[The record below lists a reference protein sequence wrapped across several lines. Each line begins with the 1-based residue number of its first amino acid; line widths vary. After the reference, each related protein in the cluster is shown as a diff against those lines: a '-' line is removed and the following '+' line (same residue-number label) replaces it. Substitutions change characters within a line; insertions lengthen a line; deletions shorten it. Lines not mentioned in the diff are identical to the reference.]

1 MPKVSVIIAVYNVA
15 PYVEKCARSLFG
27 QTLDD
32 MEFIFVDDCSPDNS
46 IEIINNILEDY
57 PSRKGQVRFLYNT
70 ENLGQAGARK
80 KAMSIATGDYI
91 IHCDSDDW
99 VELDMYKT
107 LYDRGV
113 LTNADIVTCDYFD
126 ERPNETTIVGKE
138 IFKDSHA
145 NLLDINTKP
154 HFTLTWNLIK
164 REIITSNELF
174 PIQGLN
180 MWEDFLVV
188 IKAYY
193 YANKIEHVEK
203 PLYHYNKLNENAT
216 TSHPFSD
223 KYLEQEKQC
232 VSNLETFFSDKDDL
246 DFTNLSLILK
256 KMIRDRYLYQTPPNY
271 KKWRE
276 CYPEAADVNLAFEN
290 PNWIYRAAYEIAK
303 RGIFFPLKSYRF
315 LSHLIRSNK
324 N

>member
-1 MPKVSVIIAVYNVA
+1 MAKVSVIIAVYNVA
-15 PYVEKCARSLFG
+15 SYVEKCARSLFG

-46 IEIINNILEDY
+46 IQIVQNVLEGY
-57 PSRKGQVRFLYNT
+57 PSRREQVRFLKN
-70 ENLGQAGARK
+70 EHNLGQAGSRTR
-80 KAMSIATGDYI
+80 AMKIASGDYI

-107 LYDRGV
+107 LYDRAI

-126 ERPNETTIVGKE
+126 ELPNETIIVGKE
-138 IFKDSHA
+138 VYEDPHSNILHLKS
-145 NLLDINTKP
+145 KP
-154 HFTLTWNLIK
+154 HFTCTWHLIK
-164 REIITSNELF
+164 REIIVSNKLF
-174 PIQGLN
+174 PVQGLN

-193 YANKIEHVEK
+193 FANKIEHVKK
-203 PLYHYNKLNENAT
+203 PLYHYNKCNVSAT

-232 VSNLETFFSDKDDL
+232 VSNLEEFFSDKDI
-246 DFTNLSLILK
+246 DFTNLALILK

-276 CYPEAADVNLAFEN
+276 CYPEAADVKLSFEHPNKIYILAYN
-290 PNWIYRAAYEIAK
+290 MAK
-303 RGIFFPLKSYRF
+303 KGFLFPLKLYQWMA
-315 LSHLIRSNK
+315 SHR
-324 N
+324 